1 MADKSLSKDQKA
13 AKVKALK
20 AGCMKKAKAAHC
32 KCPKKMHKMLK
43 HHRRH
48 PHPKPSANCTKLF
61 AECKMGFKKIWA
73 SNATKAVK
81 MNKTKSLEA
90 SCAKKADALK
100 CKHHPHPHKPHPR
113 PPHPKPS
120 ANCTALWKGCH
131 ARMEKIW
138 HSNMTK
144 EAKWNA
150 TKTLKAD
157 CMKKSKALNCS
168 GGHHPHPHPPS
179 PGPHP
184 HPPHPSSNCT
194 ALWKGCKAAWEKIE
208 HSNMTKEAKMN
219 ATKHL
224 KEECMAKAKKMHCE
238 KPHPHH
244 IVMAMMD
251 KPSAECQ
258 KIKEGCMAAWK
269 KIMADKSLSKDQKAA
284 KVKALKE
291 ACMKKAKAAHC
302 KKMEKDFYN
311 PSAECRKIK

>member
-1 MADKSLSKDQKA
+1 
-13 AKVKALK
+13 
-20 AGCMKKAKAAHC
+20 
-32 KCPKKMHKMLK
+32 
-43 HHRRH
+43 
-48 PHPKPSANCTKLF
+48 
-61 AECKMGFKKIWA
+61 
-73 SNATKAVK
+73 
-81 MNKTKSLEA
+81 
-90 SCAKKADALK
+90 
-100 CKHHPHPHKPHPR
+100 
-113 PPHPKPS
+113 
-120 ANCTALWKGCH
+120 
-131 ARMEKIW
+131 MEKIW

-224 KEECMAKAKKMHCE
+224 KEECMAKAKKMHCQ

-302 KKMEKDFYN
+302 KKMEHHFNK
-311 PSAECRKIK
+311 PSAECKKIKEGCMAAWKKIMADKKLSKDQKAAKVKALKEACMKKAKAAHCKKMEKHFNKADTCKAIADWCHKTADKIKHAKLSKETMAKKLKWLKAVCMKKAKAAHCKPCPKKEVASQ